1 MTSFYTY
8 LCKTLLLG
16 GYEVLCFGSR
26 NLCLFLCF
34 NTTLEYSKKTCNWLS
49 ETRWESRIDALGPL
63 RYQLGDVHNALM
75 DIYEDRSLNGPTGN
89 NSRVQALGLAK
100 NIGKYNFVVSIVL
113 WHSILFEINITSKQ
127 LQSKQFDLA
136 ATKDKLSKTKSYL
149 QKLRCDEGF

>member
-1 MTSFYTY
+1 MMQRIVAWRLRSSLLWFKKFVYFSASTQRWN
-8 LCKTLLLG
+8 TLKKHVTGL
-16 GYEVLCFGSR
+16 
-26 NLCLFLCF
+26 
-34 NTTLEYSKKTCNWLS
+34 TLKPLS

-75 DIYEDRSLNGPTGN
+75 NIYEDHSLNGSTGN

-136 ATKDKLSKTKSYL
+136 ATKDKLSKTKRTYKSY
-149 QKLRCDEGF
+149 